1 MNYPRKKI
9 LLLALLFEGGLLIV
23 ALVLAAFL
31 RLDLLHGNNNVMKGV
46 LYGTA
51 LAIPPFGLFLLSLS
65 KRAERI
71 PFVGSLKKLVI
82 HDIRHFFAQSR
93 VTDLIFIS
101 LMAGIGEEALF
112 RGVIQQQFGIV
123 AASIVFGLA
132 HCISPAY
139 VIVTVIMGLYIG
151 FIYQATQSLLVPVQ
165 LHFVYDLAALLYLR
179 YAIDPASKLMED
191 DQ

>member
-23 ALVLAAFL
+23 ALVFAAFL

-71 PFVGSLKKLVI
+71 PFIGSLKKLVI

-101 LMAGIGEEALF
+101 LMAGIGGEALF

-139 VIVTVIMGLYIG
+139 VVVTVLMGLYIG
-151 FIYQATQSLLVPVQ
+151 FIYQASQSLLVPVQ
-165 LHFVYDLAALLYLR
+165 LHSVYDLAALFYLR
-179 YAIDPASKLMED
+179 HAIAPPSE
-191 DQ
+191 

>member
-71 PFVGSLKKLVI
+71 PFIGSLKKLVI

-139 VIVTVIMGLYIG
+139 VIVTVLMGLYIG

>member
-31 RLDLLHGNNNVMKGV
+31 QLDLLHGNNNVMKGV

-139 VIVTVIMGLYIG
+139 VIVTVLMGLYIG

-179 YAIDPASKLMED
+179 YAIAPGSELMED

>member
-71 PFVGSLKKLVI
+71 PFIGSLKKLVI